1 MPPDHELDGSD
12 AGGQFVRSSLTLA
25 VSRNESIRIESVRG
39 DRPTPGLRHQH
50 LAVLETMAELC
61 DADVSGGELGSETV
75 EFDPGLESTDG
86 ATDWQSHGLGSLPGG
101 EYAVDINTAG
111 SVTLLFDAVLPLATI
126 LESRLTVTATG
137 GTDVKWSPPLEYLR
151 RVKLPFLRRHGFEV
165 ACEVERRGFY
175 PDGGGRVT
183 LHVDPSSVES
193 IDSTERGELEGV
205 RLYSTESE
213 SLADR
218 DVAHRQAEGAL
229 ERLGMGATDSAG
241 NGGVDGPELELLE
254 RREEPVASP
263 SPGSAIVLRLDH
275 TRGVAGFS
283 ALGERGKPA
292 ERVGEDA
299 ADELLR
305 FLERGA
311 ESNEPA
317 PPIERHLADQLVVF
331 LALAGGRLR
340 VPSVSDHVASSS
352 ELLAEFGVSVDVERS
367 SVSHDGADSSDTA
380 PAVLSVDSPLEG

>member
-1 MPPDHELDGSD
+1 MSPDHELDGSD
-12 AGGQFVRSSLTLA
+12 AGGQFVRSALTLA
-25 VSRNESIRIESVRG
+25 TLRNESIRIESVRG

-50 LAVLETMAELC
+50 LAVLETMAQLC
-61 DADVSGGELGSETV
+61 DADISGGELGSETV

-86 ATDWQSHGLGSLPGG
+86 ATDWQSRGPGSLPGG
-101 EYAVDINTAG
+101 EYAVDIDTAG
-111 SVTLLFDAVLPLATI
+111 SVTLLFDAMLPLAAI

-137 GTDVKWSPPLEYLR
+137 GTDVKWSPPLEYFR
-151 RVKLPFLRRHGFEV
+151 RVKLPFLRRHGLS
-165 ACEVERRGFY
+165 ASCEVERRGFY

-183 LHVDPSSVES
+183 LHVDPSSVEP

-218 DVAHRQAEGAL
+218 DVAYRQAEGAL
-229 ERLGMGATDSAG
+229 ERLGIGKADSVG
-241 NGGVDGPELELLE
+241 NGGPDGRALELLE
-254 RREEPVASP
+254 RREEVVDSP

-275 TRGVAGFS
+275 THGVAGFA

-311 ESNEPA
+311 ESDEPA
-317 PPIERHLADQLVVF
+317 PPIDRHLADQLLVF

-340 VPSVSDHVASSS
+340 VPSVTDHVASSR
-352 ELLAEFGVSVDVERS
+352 ELLAEFGAAVDVERS
-367 SVSHDGADSSDTA
+367 SVSDDGAGTSDTA
-380 PAVLSVDSPLEG
+380 SALLSVDSPLEG